1 VGTLVLALG
10 ATGPPHPSARA
21 QVPHPTVEVS
31 VGRWSV
37 LNEGSGATGV
47 GAEYRFKPFRH
58 PGVAVSAGATWAE
71 SGAAYVFGCLGYD
84 FRLGGTWV
92 LTPTFAA
99 GLFEE
104 GGDLQLGHAVEFR
117 TGLRLGRRVGR
128 YQVALQV
135 SHLSNAGLAESNL
148 GSEVVELAIGIPAG
162 RRPAQSVAS
171 ASASAGTEPD
181 AASSSRRISSPAS
194 AR

>member
-1 VGTLVLALG
+1 M
-10 ATGPPHPSARA
+10 
-21 QVPHPTVEVS
+21 S

-37 LNEGSGATGV
+37 LNEGSGTTGV
-47 GAEYRFKPFRH
+47 GAEYRFKPFPDPRL
-58 PGVAVSAGATWAE
+58 AVSAGATWAE
-71 SGAAYVFGCLGYD
+71 NGAAYAFGSLGYD
-84 FRLGGTWV
+84 FRLGRAWV

-99 GLFEE
+99 GLFEG
-104 GGDLQLGHAVEFR
+104 GGDLQLGHAVEFK

-128 YQVALQV
+128 YQFALQV

-148 GSEVVELAIGIPAG
+148 GSEVVEFAIGIPAG
-162 RRPAQSVAS
+162 RRAAQSS
-171 ASASAGTEPD
+171 AAAPSSADAEPD